1 MQANY
6 DIIKLQYSK
15 PEYRTRGNP
24 PNELKRRKSM
34 KSMSSRQKLITKTVS
49 MILSFLIV
57 FFCVPT
63 ILYVE
68 AAEALLSDESEKSV
82 STDGIHSDDSASAF
96 EYVGEAYEVTEMR
109 EENIKHFRLEDG
121 SYVAVMYDQPVHY
134 YDEDSSW
141 VDIDNSLTEGASEIY
156 TSDARIKFAKK
167 ITGNGNLFTLHSGD
181 GKITLSLVGAEKKT
195 VGVITSDHT
204 SDDGI
209 ETKLGKLM
217 NLENI
222 SSSVMYEEIL
232 PGVDLEYVAHSLN
245 IKENIIVKEK
255 NDEGYSYTFEIKLNN
270 LTAALSEG
278 GDIFIQNAL
287 GETVYFIPSPVVF
300 DANGAYAPKEKA
312 AFTFIDLGDGLYEL
326 TVTVDSEWMNAEERA
341 YPVTVDP
348 VLNVPCANMLDTY
361 ISSDSPDASF
371 YDEEIIYASDTEY
384 AYWKPTLLPT
394 LPNGSYIT
402 DATVSFFAIT
412 GSTSPYVGAY
422 RVTSD
427 WSEGLTWNTWAN
439 NTGKGIIDSKLISV
453 ADASYGRFEL
463 DITALTRVWY
473 ENSARNH
480 GIALKKLANLSF
492 EANIIAAHGNTDL
505 PIFTV
510 NYVDVKGIED
520 YYGYSTHSVGMAGT
534 GSINL
539 ASGRLTVAT
548 PLLSTT
554 DYLMP
559 LTLSAVYQSTY
570 SGVYYDYGYGFGG
583 SKSGYT
589 SSYMPYGFKLNI
601 NETIVKESYTDS
613 NGTTYYYVLAD
624 SDGTEHYFY
633 KAADQQGEIYY
644 DSDGLRIALNLTG
657 NNPKL
662 HYVDGTVKEFTAL
675 SSAPTGTLGA
685 WCLSAIEDRNGNR
698 VEIGLDSTS
707 KRPVSLKLVPKA
719 LSAIEMLSLVYN
731 NDKLAYVY
739 NPTSR
744 SATVLRYSSSAT
756 GSLVATGSKY
766 LREVL
771 FVKVA
776 EGTDVATAL
785 SSFYSANTSNS
796 TSTVSVLGK
805 ASYTYNISGRL
816 TKLTDGTSA
825 RYVEYSYISSKVR
838 TVTEYSADGTSGQKI
853 GFTYGDGYTELQT
866 SGSDDN
872 YSTTADNIITRYIF
886 DEYARVKST
895 YSTNYG
901 RDEIYGAV
909 SGKYEEQENV
919 KNNIKE
925 SFAVGGTSATYLLN
939 GDFSEW
945 DYSYWDTSSGF
956 TNANAYEYAKFYF
969 QSSSQTQTVTYPTEE
984 YISQNAYLFSGD
996 YTLTFDYFIN
1006 KYDQCSVKVSIIEL
1020 DTSETLAEEIITTDF
1035 TTTTSTNLAS
1045 VSFKIPTDENGAR
1058 VKTKVKI
1065 KITFIKSGG
1074 TAFYGYLDNVTL
1086 TEGIGAVEFNS
1097 VVEGDFEGSA
1107 LESNGNTMPAIDFWS
1122 SGSIASVADQ
1132 FGNALKVTST
1142 GITSNSM
1149 SYQNIYSATADDL
1162 YRYDNNYS
1170 ANPFY
1175 PNNKQTYVVSG
1186 FGYAEN
1192 VALGELS
1199 EFGIKAIVYYY
1210 QGSGNS
1216 DVVKEY
1222 LFSFVPGVS
1231 GWQFTS
1237 GVFTAEYSPEEGD
1250 TADYSCVRKIEIAC
1264 VYLGQD
1270 SASYAYF
1277 DKITAAKTDHV
1288 PLSTYDYDEHGNL
1301 IKHDNGEEAVY
1312 YEYDDNYNVTVIGD
1326 DKGNLTY
1333 REYDADGK
1341 LLLRE
1346 VGFRFGWEDNTSIP
1360 ENEGKP
1366 VTTTESTEFYLDIS
1380 LREEIPEAR
1389 IKMVL
1394 DPQSYTEYSYNSF
1407 GLCTESTS
1415 AIAADETFY
1424 YVRLSNDD
1432 TNYTVNPFSVE
1443 GISTIS
1449 SNAEIT
1455 VSYTYILTSGSK
1467 IFGALLTE
1475 SSEDAG
1481 TIRYFY
1487 DERGLQTA
1495 VVNVELGNGISY
1507 TYDELGR
1514 VVEVLPASY
1523 SQALNNYTEITNA
1536 ENVSYTYDAEGYL
1549 SSIVT
1554 DSTTYT
1560 LTYDAFGNS
1569 SGVAAGDNTL
1579 AQYEYNANNGK
1590 LKKITYGN
1598 GYAERYV
1605 YDGLDRLS
1613 EVWYTV
1619 NSVETLAASYEYTR
1633 DGALYRVTDHRSGR
1647 VTEIKYDTRGRAV
1660 GYVEYSED
1668 EGERYAEGYVT
1679 YDDESRVTKDVIYL
1693 LYNVGTE
1700 AAPEWNKVSSTL
1712 TYTYDDEGKLTASG
1726 RGGIYVSYTY
1736 DELGR
1741 IIGISNSISGSV
1753 CNETEY
1759 VYKDGTSGLIEKYV
1773 STVGSGES
1781 AVVNEYTVEYNSR
1794 GYISRII
1801 YPDGKNIF
1809 YTYDDLGQLVR
1820 EANEV
1825 LGKTYE
1831 YEYDNAGNLIGKN
1844 NRNYS
1849 SGIITSQE
1857 NYGYYDTEWGDRLTD
1872 YNEADLVNLY
1882 DEIGNPT
1889 RWRGGEF
1896 TNMTWEGRRLVSALK
1911 GNVQYTFTYN
1921 DEGIRTSKTV
1931 NGVEHK
1937 YTLNGTQI
1945 LSEQWGD
1952 NLLVFIYD
1960 TTGAPIGMR
1969 YLNTADSTAVWET
1982 YWFEKNLFGDIV
1994 AVYDTDGTKLV
2005 SYLYDA
2011 WGNQTVTTHVSGTA
2025 AQYNPFRYRGYYY
2038 DADFGLYYLQSRYYD
2053 SMSYRFINADI
2064 FVSTGQGLT
2073 GSNMFAYCGNN
2084 PVNFVDP
2091 TGEFWDYVFD
2101 AVFIVWGIVD
2111 VINDPGDWTNWAAL
2125 GIDLVFAIIPF
2136 VPSGA
2141 GKAIKIANKFDN
2153 GIDAVGSVGKVV
2165 AYSDDAIGLTKKY
2178 GYIEDFANNGG
2189 IIRRATDADFID
2201 DSWRFIDGISTTADG
2216 FTVSNRFAGS
2226 QIHKKFMYKEF
2237 VINPRNRADGLDDSL
2252 RIIYELKPYN
2262 QRSIRQGIH
2271 QLYRYQSAMY
2281 EKTNIMYK
2289 MVLVLY

>member
-1 MQANY
+1 
-6 DIIKLQYSK
+6 
-15 PEYRTRGNP
+15 
-24 PNELKRRKSM
+24 
-34 KSMSSRQKLITKTVS
+34 
-49 MILSFLIV
+49 MILSFIIA

-68 AAEALLSDESEKSV
+68 AAEALLSDESEKSL

-96 EYVGEAYEVTEMR
+96 DYVGEAYEVTEMR
-109 EENIKHFRLEDG
+109 EENVKHFRLEDG

-134 YDEDSSW
+134 YDENSSW
-141 VDIDNSLTEGASEIY
+141 VDIDNRLTEGASEIY

-278 GDIFIQNAL
+278 GDIFIQNTL

-312 AFTFIDLGDGLYEL
+312 AFTFTDLGDGLYEL

-361 ISSDSPDASF
+361 ISSDSPAASF

-402 DATVSFFAIT
+402 DATVSFFAVT

-473 ENSARNH
+473 ENSAHNH

-492 EANIIAAHGNTDL
+492 EANIAAAHGSTEL

-570 SGVYYDYGYGFGG
+570 SGVYYDYGYGFEG

-601 NETIVKESYTDS
+601 NETIVKESYTDADG
-613 NGTTYYYVLAD
+613 NVNYHYVLAD
-624 SDGTEHYFY
+624 ADGTEHYFY

-644 DSDGLRIALNLTG
+644 DSDGLRIVLNLTG

-662 HYVDGTVKEFTAL
+662 HYVDGTVKVFTAL

-685 WCLSAIEDRNGNR
+685 WCLSEIADRNGNKVQFEFDSNAR
-698 VEIGLDSTS
+698 PTKIILKPSGL
-707 KRPVSLKLVPKA
+707 A
-719 LSAIEMLSLVYN
+719 NIEMLNLVYN
-731 NDKLAYVY
+731 NGKLAYIF

-785 SSFYSANTSNS
+785 SSFYSANTSSS

-805 ASYTYNISGRL
+805 ASYTYNIAGRL
-816 TKLTDGTSA
+816 TQLTDCTSA

-838 TVTEYSADGTSGQKI
+838 TVTEYGADGTSSQKI

-1045 VSFKIPTDENGAR
+1045 VSFKIPTDENGGR

-1149 SYQNIYSATADDL
+1149 SYQNIYSATADEL

-1186 FGYAEN
+1186 FGYAEK

-1199 EFGIKAIVYYY
+1199 EFGIKAIIYYY

-1277 DKITAAKTDHV
+1277 DKITATKTEHV
-1288 PLSTYDYDEHGNL
+1288 PLSTYDYDEHGNV
-1301 IKHDNGEEAVY
+1301 IKHDNGEEVVY

-1333 REYDADGK
+1333 REYDEEGK
-1341 LLLRE
+1341 RLLRDIA
-1346 VGFRFGWEDNTSIP
+1346 FTFSWFDDD
-1360 ENEGKP
+1360 ENP
-1366 VTTTESTEFYLDIS
+1366 TTVTTSTEFYLDKDHPGENLAMS
-1380 LREEIPEAR
+1380 LIP
-1389 IKMVL
+1389 K
-1394 DPQSYTEYSYNSF
+1394 SYTEYTYNSF
-1407 GLCTESTS
+1407 GLCTETIS
-1415 AIAADETFY
+1415 AIALDQEVVYNRAETP
-1424 YVRLSNDD
+1424 VASDLNP
-1432 TNYTVNPFSVE
+1432 TVSPASA
-1443 GISTIS
+1443 
-1449 SNAEIT
+1449 NAEIT

-1475 SSEDAG
+1475 SSEDVG

-1523 SQALNNYTEITNA
+1523 SQALNDYTEITNA

-1605 YDGLDRLS
+1605 YDGLERLS

-1741 IIGISNSISGSV
+1741 IIGISNWISGSV

-1781 AVVNEYTVEYNSR
+1781 AVANEYTVEYNSR

-1849 SGIITSQE
+1849 SWIINSQE

-1911 GNVQYTFTYN
+1911 GNVQYAFTYN

-1945 LSEQWGD
+1945 LSEQWGN

-1994 AVYDTDGTKLV
+1994 AVYNSSGTKLV

-2011 WGNQTVTTHVSGTA
+2011 WGNQTVTTHVTGTA

-2111 VINDPGDWTNWAAL
+2111 VINDPGDWKNWAAL

-2141 GKAIKIANKFDN
+2141 GKAIKIANKVDNAFDTAKN
-2153 GIDAVGSVGKVV
+2153 AGKALNSIDDFVDLSKILDRV
-2165 AYSDDAIGLTKKY
+2165 DDTIDVSNATKKGWRVGDDITNLTAAGNVPSWTTVRQRY
-2178 GYIEDFANNGG
+2178 WKNEAFYNPSNYTDFNLNRMKKGLAPIGN
-2189 IIRRATDADFID
+2189 
-2201 DSWRFIDGISTTADG
+2201 DG
-2216 FTVSNRFAGS
+2216 FP
-2226 QIHKKFMYKEF
+2226 M
-2237 VINPRNRADGLDDSL
+2237 
-2252 RIIYELKPYN
+2252 ELHHPF
-2262 QRSIRQGIH
+2262 RRQGDNFFVFEPLTRMEH
-2271 QLYRYQSAMY
+2271 WGKHYGW
-2281 EKTNIMYK
+2281 K
-2289 MVLVLY
+2289 